1 MKKKLFTFLLA
12 LILATAAL
20 PMNALAALPEGV
32 PSMLEAPV
40 IKGIE
45 LKHDEDGIPYFE
57 AQVYFPQSVLDLD
70 ADAPGGGSVFWDYS
84 EKIDDGE
91 WSDFGGGGYID
102 VYTGVSSEVE
112 GRVTAGTYP
121 IEFTPIDEGSADSVD
136 IKDHTYSYRLVFFYH
151 YFEGWQDIDPIYSP
165 VSNAY
170 TIASGSFYSDASS
183 WAEEE
188 LDEAGRLG
196 LIPDILNGA
205 DMTKPITRE
214 EFAELAVLLYEKVM
228 DTEAAPEYPNPF
240 VDTANPQILKAFAL
254 GITTGTSVTTFEPNK
269 LINREQCATM
279 LFRTIKAISGDTD
292 DLNYQ
297 VSNVPDFPDQK
308 HISSWAVVGTK
319 YMSQLGIIKGDTNG
333 YFMPKAVTTQQEAEG
348 YGTATRE
355 AAILMTV
362 RTYNKI
368 A

>member
-1 MKKKLFTFLLA
+1 MKKKLFTLLLA
-12 LILATAAL
+12 LILTAAAF

-32 PSMLEAPV
+32 PSLLEAPV
-40 IKGIE
+40 IKAIE
-45 LKHDEDGIPYFE
+45 LKHDEDGMPYFE

-84 EKIDDGE
+84 ERIDNGE
-91 WSDFGGGGYID
+91 WSEFGGGGYID
-102 VYTGVSSEVE
+102 IYTGGGDEAEAPVN
-112 GRVTAGTYP
+112 AGTFP
-121 IEFTPIDEGSADSVD
+121 IKLYPIDEGSADSVD
-136 IKDHTYSYRLVFFYH
+136 IKNHRYSYRLVFFYH

-165 VSNAY
+165 VSNVY
-170 TIASGSFYSDASS
+170 TIASGSFYSDAST
-183 WAEEE
+183 WAVAE
-188 LDEAGRLG
+188 LEEAGGLG
-196 LIPDILNGA
+196 LIPDIFDGA

-228 DTEAAPEYPNPF
+228 KTEAAPEYPNPF
-240 VDTANPQILKAFAL
+240 VDTTSPQILKAYAL
-254 GITTGTSVTTFEPNK
+254 GITDGTSKTTFEPNK
-269 LINREQCATM
+269 LINREQCAVM
-279 LFRTIKAISGDTD
+279 LFRTIKAISGDMD

-297 VSNVPDFPDQK
+297 VSNVPDFLDQK
-308 HISSWAVVGTK
+308 YISSWAVVGTK
-319 YMSQLGIIKGDTNG
+319 YMSQLGIINGSNG
-333 YFMPKAVTTQQEAEG
+333 YFMPKAVTIQQEAEG